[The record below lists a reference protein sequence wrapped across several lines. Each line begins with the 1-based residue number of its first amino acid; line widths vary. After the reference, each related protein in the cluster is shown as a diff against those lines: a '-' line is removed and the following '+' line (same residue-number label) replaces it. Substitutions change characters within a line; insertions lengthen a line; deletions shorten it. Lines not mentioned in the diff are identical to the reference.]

1 LKISDF
7 GLSALHNNSGEA
19 TLTSSKMLHTTCGSP
34 NYVSPE
40 VLDGDGY
47 DGRKADIW
55 TLGVILYV
63 MATGRLPFDEKTM
76 SELFAKIQKARYK
89 AFPSEVSESFK
100 DLVSKLLVTNPK
112 ERLQLSEIQEH
123 EWYIQGHIS

>member
-1 LKISDF
+1 
-7 GLSALHNNSGEA
+7 
-19 TLTSSKMLHTTCGSP
+19 M
-34 NYVSPE
+34 
-40 VLDGDGY
+40 LDGGGY

-76 SELFAKIQKARYK
+76 SELFAQIQKARFRE
-89 AFPSEVSESFK
+89 FPSGVSEPFK

-123 EWYIQGHIS
+123 EWYIEGLNKEA